1 MKIFEATG
9 LTAYQLMRND
19 LKPLSR
25 RHNHKTKKKKS
36 VKDEGYGTTGGAS
49 NPPLSKHLTPT
60 MSPIYGS
67 WI

>member
-1 MKIFEATG
+1 MKILEATG
-9 LTAYQLMRND
+9 LTTYQLMRKD
-19 LKPLSR
+19 LKPLKR
-25 RHNHKTKKKKS
+25 RNKTKKKKS